1 MGRIVEGARR
11 LVALARKEWDVHG
24 RLHRDALAA
33 LHRMEARSPELLR
46 TRARAYACIVFPAL
60 GQGSA
65 VLGGAWG
72 LGEVFVRGH
81 LVGYAALA
89 RATLGVQLGGQTSSE
104 VILLADR
111 EAFEGFKASPTG
123 LALEAVVTL
132 VKAGVAW
139 ALGPRGR
146 ASVFVATRGGLWAGA
161 SLGVQRVFFVPA
173 VLTRGR
179 GLRGGPASLGSTREQ
194 SLAPKENGARER
206 EMARAQVGSKVRKAL
221 TGPSHWGR
229 GKPESRTR
237 RLAEHA
243 KATVHEVGARGR
255 HTVEQLK
262 EHVPSG
268 EQLRARAGQA
278 RGWASE
284 RVGAHPV
291 AVGLTTLAA
300 GVAGAALLPIS
311 DRERRALN
319 AASRRVRSL
328 SHSLG
333 ERGPVAKVSGS
344 VHDAVARVRSWRE
357 APERAS
363 ESASGG
369 QAPPR
374 RQGIKSVDRP
384 GVAAKTAR
392 SAAKKPRAAAKKTS
406 RVAKKAPTAAKTS
419 RASKNPRAAAKTSRP
434 TEKRA
439 RAGGRS
445 ASPAAKKGA
454 GRSRSPSGG

>member
-1 MGRIVEGARR
+1 MGRIVQGARR
-11 LVALARKEWDVHG
+11 LVALARKERDVHG

-33 LHRMEARSPELLR
+33 LHRMEARSPELRR
-46 TRARAYACIVFPAL
+46 TRARAYACIVFPSL

-65 VLGGAWG
+65 ILGGAWG

-81 LVGYAALA
+81 LVGYAALV

-104 VILLADR
+104 VILLEDR

-146 ASVFVATRGGLWAGA
+146 TSVFVATRGGLWAGA

-179 GLRGGPASLGSTREQ
+179 GLRGGAASLGSTREQ

-206 EMARAQVGSKVRKAL
+206 EMARSQVGSKVRKAL

-243 KATVHEVGARGR
+243 KAAVHEVGERGR

-278 RGWASE
+278 REWASE

-311 DRERRALN
+311 HRERRALN
-319 AASRRVRSL
+319 AASRRVKSL

-333 ERGPVAKVSGS
+333 ERRPVAKVSGS
-344 VHDAVARVRSWRE
+344 VQDAMARVRGRKE

-363 ESASGG
+363 GE

-374 RQGIKSVDRP
+374 RQGSKAVDRP

-392 SAAKKPRAAAKKTS
+392 SAAKKPRSAAKKTS
-406 RVAKKAPTAAKTS
+406 RVAKKAPPAAKTS
-419 RASKNPRAAAKTSRP
+419 RAAKKPRAAAKTSRP

-454 GRSRSPSGG
+454 GRSRSSSGD